1 MERFQA
7 SEPGWYA
14 LILMD
19 IQMPVMDGLEATKE
33 IRRLARPDAAQVPI
47 VAMTANAFNEDMR
60 KSVESGMNG
69 HLAKPIE
76 MKTFSPVSYTHLFAA
91 RANAPPVLL

>member
-1 MERFQA
+1 
-7 SEPGWYA
+7 
-14 LILMD
+14 
-19 IQMPVMDGLEATKE
+19 MPVMDGLEATKE
-33 IRRLARPDAAQVPI
+33 IRRLARPDAAEVPI

-76 MKTFSPVSYTHLFAA
+76 MKTFSLMLRQILSEKQK
-91 RANAPPVLL
+91 RK

>member
-1 MERFQA
+1 
-7 SEPGWYA
+7 
-14 LILMD
+14 
-19 IQMPVMDGLEATKE
+19 
-33 IRRLARPDAAQVPI
+33 VPI

-76 MKTFSPVSYTHLFAA
+76 MKTFSLML
-91 RANAPPVLL
+91 RQVLSEKQKKE